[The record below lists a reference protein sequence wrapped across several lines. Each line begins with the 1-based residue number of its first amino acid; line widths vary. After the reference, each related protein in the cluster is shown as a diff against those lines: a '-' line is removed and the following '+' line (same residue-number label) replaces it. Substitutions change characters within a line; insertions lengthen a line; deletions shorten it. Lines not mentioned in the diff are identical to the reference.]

1 MAELKAWPWVRR
13 AHAHWN
19 HLGAV
24 FPIMS
29 ILTEDT
35 SERGVAVGSEMTQQC
50 LGY

>member
-1 MAELKAWPWVRR
+1 MSCFHGNVAELKAWPWVCR

-24 FPIMS
+24 FPMS

-35 SERGVAVGSEMTQQC
+35 REGGCS
-50 LGY
+50 LF